1 MSHSILVVDDDD
13 ATRQMLV
20 TILSGEGYRVQ
31 TAADGLDAL
40 AQLERDIPQMLLVDL
55 LMPRLDGEGF
65 RAAQL
70 RIPALRAVPF
80 VIMSAVH
87 NASYVAAQLRAD
99 AFIPKPIHVESL
111 LAVADRFCRTYQRRL
126 TVYTFDRRGPDR
138 PRGGDLRECPRCGG
152 AMFFEEHY
160 VVSIHGRTIEK
171 AAWVCRRRFCRAE
184 RPVRVED
191 TANGAAR
198 S

>member
-1 MSHSILVVDDDD
+1 MPHSILVVDDDG
-13 ATRQMLV
+13 ATREMLV
-20 TILSGEGYRVQ
+20 TILSGEGYRVR

-40 AQLERDIPQMLLVDL
+40 AQLERDIPGLLLVDL
-55 LMPRLDGEGF
+55 LMPRMDGEGF

-111 LAVADRFCRTYQRRL
+111 LAVADRFCRTYERRL

-138 PRGGDLRECPRCGG
+138 PRAGDQRTCPECDG

-160 VVSIHGRTIEK
+160 IVSVHGRTIEK

-184 RPVRVED
+184 RPVRAEGTTD
-191 TANGAAR
+191 SAAE